1 MLAFVEPWPDVRHS
15 LRDQPRQ
22 RETFPTERDRVSLSH
37 SPFISRQAEIGP
49 DSAVPLRAQFL
60 PFEVFPHA
68 PKTGRLPCTL
78 GKRATWVGSE
88 RESECKRAPVH
99 YPARLRS
106 IRPIAD
112 VYCKSQWRVRSAL

>member
-49 DSAVPLRAQFL
+49 EAAFVGWCDVGPNLRGTAGPCALHNRRYHPAGWAEPPRTLAQ
-60 PFEVFPHA
+60 
-68 PKTGRLPCTL
+68 
-78 GKRATWVGSE
+78 
-88 RESECKRAPVH
+88 
-99 YPARLRS
+99 
-106 IRPIAD
+106 
-112 VYCKSQWRVRSAL
+112 